1 MQNTK
6 TVLTMACIVALA
18 APLTASEN
26 TTPRPN
32 AGSTPGIASMSGSGG
47 TLTAA
52 RQTGHSITVTGVKL
66 SGTTGSAT
74 FACTI
79 TGFGAGTY
87 EWKWICPSF
96 TLKINSAVVISGKFT
111 TNVTFPN
118 PTMTLTASGGGRGGN
133 VHDTYNL
140 SGKFTGS
147 LKQGSAT
154 RPVSGSLSIQATTKQ
169 CCGAPGNVIHFT
181 LN

>member
-1 MQNTK
+1 
-6 TVLTMACIVALA
+6 
-18 APLTASEN
+18 
-26 TTPRPN
+26 
-32 AGSTPGIASMSGSGG
+32 MSGSGG

-52 RQTGHSITVTGVKL
+52 RHTGQSITVTGVKL

-79 TGFGAGTY
+79 TGFAAGTY

-96 TLKINSAVVISGKFT
+96 TLKINSTEVISGKFI

-133 VHDTYNL
+133 VHDTYLL

-147 LKQGSAT
+147 LKQGGTT
-154 RPVSGSLSIQATTKQ
+154 RPISGSISIKATTKQ
-169 CCGAPGNVIHFT
+169 CCGAPGNVILFT

>member
-1 MQNTK
+1 MQSMR
-6 TVLTMACIVALA
+6 TVLSLACAVALA
-18 APLTASEN
+18 APLTAPGN
-26 TTPRPN
+26 TTPRSN
-32 AGSTPGIASMSGSGG
+32 AGSTLNSVSMSGSGG

-52 RQTGHSITVTGVKL
+52 RHTGQSITVTGVKL

-79 TGFGAGTY
+79 TGFAAGTY

-96 TLKINSAVVISGKFT
+96 TLKINSAAVISGKFT
-111 TNVTFPN
+111 TNVTFPY

-133 VHDTYNL
+133 VHDTYRL

-147 LKQGSAT
+147 LKQGSTT
-154 RPVSGSLSIQATTKQ
+154 RPISGSVSIQATTRK
-169 CCGAPGNVIHFT
+169 CCGAPATVVYFT
-181 LN
+181 VN

>member
-1 MQNTK
+1 MQSTK
-6 TVLTMACIVALA
+6 TLFTLACVVALA
-18 APLTASEN
+18 APPTATGN

-32 AGSTPGIASMSGSGG
+32 AGSTLSSASVSGSGG

-66 SGTTGSAT
+66 SGTSGSAT

-79 TGFGAGTY
+79 TGFAAGTY
-87 EWKWICPSF
+87 EWRWICPGF
-96 TLKINSAVVISGKFT
+96 TLKMNSAAVISGKFT

-133 VHDTYNL
+133 VHDTYRL

-147 LKQGSAT
+147 LKQGSTT
-154 RPVSGSLSIQATTKQ
+154 RPISGSISIQATTKQ
-169 CCGAPGNVIHFT
+169 CCGAPGTVVVFT